1 MARGG
6 YLCGMYPPLLLGS
19 QSPRRA
25 QLLRDLGLRFRQ
37 KGAAIDERYP
47 AHLQGA
53 AIAEF
58 LAQAKAQALQ
68 KHWREG
74 EVLLCS
80 DTVVWCEGQSLEKA
94 ADAEE
99 AKAMLRQLSG
109 KKHEVISALCLWS
122 PEKELLHSDRCVVH
136 FRTLSEAEIEHYVN
150 QYQPFDK
157 AGAYGIQEWIGMI
170 GIPKIEGSYFTVM
183 GLPTHL
189 LIAALNDW

>member
-1 MARGG
+1 
-6 YLCGMYPPLLLGS
+6 MYPPLLLGS

-37 KGAAIDERYP
+37 KGAEIDERYP
-47 AHLQGA
+47 AQLQGA

-68 KHWREG
+68 KYWRAG

-94 ADAEE
+94 ADAGE

-122 PEKELLHSDRCVVH
+122 PEKELLLSDRCVVH
-136 FRTLSEAEIEHYVN
+136 FRTLSEAEIEHYVD